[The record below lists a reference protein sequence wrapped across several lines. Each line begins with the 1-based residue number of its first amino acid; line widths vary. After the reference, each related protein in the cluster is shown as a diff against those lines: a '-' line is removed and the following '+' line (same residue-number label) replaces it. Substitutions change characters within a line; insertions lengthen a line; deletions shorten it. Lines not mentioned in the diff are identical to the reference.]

1 MPRIKNYSKGTE
13 AFPCSFLKIS
23 DLMSLSVP
31 QKSIEDHIESLL
43 QEDNDVFLVELKIL
57 PGNHIKVFL
66 DADNGITI
74 EKCIRVNRGLYK
86 FLEEKEVFTNNDFS
100 LEVSSPGVDE
110 PLKLLR
116 QYKKNIGR
124 TLEVA
129 LNEGISTVGKL
140 ISVNEED
147 ITIEESQSKGKKSVA
162 KTINILFNQIKHAK
176 VQVTF

>member
-1 MPRIKNYSKGTE
+1 
-13 AFPCSFLKIS
+13 
-23 DLMSLSVP
+23 MSLSTP
-31 QKSIEDHIESLL
+31 QKTIEDHIESLL
-43 QEDNDVFLVELKIL
+43 QENEDVFLVEAKIL
-57 PGNHIKVFL
+57 PGNNIKVFL

-74 EKCIRVNRGLYK
+74 ERCIRVNRSLYK
-86 FLEEKEVFTNNDFS
+86 WIEENELFPNNDFS

-129 LNEGISTVGKL
+129 LNEGIVTEGKL
-140 ISVNEED
+140 VLVNEEE
-147 ITIEESQSKGKKSVA
+147 ITIEESLGKGKKSVI
-162 KTINILFNQIKHAK
+162 KTTNILFNQIKHAK